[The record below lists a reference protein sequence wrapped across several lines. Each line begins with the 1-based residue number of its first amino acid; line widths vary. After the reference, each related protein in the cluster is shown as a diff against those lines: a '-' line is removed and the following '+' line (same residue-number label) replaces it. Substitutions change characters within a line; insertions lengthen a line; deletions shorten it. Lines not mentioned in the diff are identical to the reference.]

1 MLPEATVSLKELIFD
16 NGSLVM
22 SINEGQSTASFMS
35 TWHKL
40 HSLWKREPLLRKCQ
54 DWPVGKTVMHFS

>member
-1 MLPEATVSLKELIFD
+1 
-16 NGSLVM
+16 M

-40 HSLWKREPLLRKCQ
+40 DSLWKREPQLRKCQ
-54 DWPVGKTVMHFS
+54 DWPVGKTMMHFN